1 MKKVA
6 LLLTLLGACFFA
18 GCAKEES
25 ATEETKIESPA
36 GDTQTEVEVT
46 TTTEQ

>member
-6 LLLTLLGACFFA
+6 LLLGILGSCFFA

-25 ATEETKIESPA
+25 ATVETQTESPA
-36 GDTQTEVEVT
+36 GETTAETTVT
-46 TTTEQ
+46 TETE

>member
-6 LLLTLLGACFFA
+6 LLLSLLGACFFA

-25 ATEETKIESPA
+25 ATVETQTESPA
-36 GDTQTEVEVT
+36 GEVETETEVT
-46 TTTEQ
+46 TTTE